1 MWLCRAAG
9 TWGSRASRGTFR
21 VALELTLFT
30 FWPPGPDDVLKVN
43 SPIVSRG
50 IVCACSAASHVRAAS
65 RPSSAPWPGEP
76 EDDED
81 DEEDEE
87 DEEYEQQQATRRGKR
102 VVAGEQRTGRRMRR
116 GWSSSM
122 SVRMLRAA
130 MPDYLLTGTNCYSPV
145 ASPLQAG
152 PAAKKQPSRAEA

>member
-1 MWLCRAAG
+1 M
-9 TWGSRASRGTFR
+9 
-21 VALELTLFT
+21 FT

-122 SVRMLRAA
+122 SVVCQDDLMQRLHKVIYTANA
-130 MPDYLLTGTNCYSPV
+130 
-145 ASPLQAG
+145 
-152 PAAKKQPSRAEA
+152 